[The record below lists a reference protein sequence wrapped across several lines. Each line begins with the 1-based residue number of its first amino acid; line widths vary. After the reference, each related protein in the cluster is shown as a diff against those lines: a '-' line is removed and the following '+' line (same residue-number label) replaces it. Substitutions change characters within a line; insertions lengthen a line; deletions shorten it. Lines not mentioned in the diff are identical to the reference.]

1 MAASEPPPALL
12 EPTQKTPHETIERTA
27 SSSSSIQQHATI
39 LSQRAQ
45 SSPYQSDQS
54 NKPTAGA
61 AAIGTGEYANGY
73 HFPPRYPIREQI
85 EWGLVAFWDFYNT
98 GFGFFLTIYA
108 LLVVGWGLMIVIL
121 IGKGA
126 PQMCWVHGKYDCD
139 NIDSPRR
146 IWIEIDSQVLTALFS
161 ATGFGLAPWRI
172 RDLYLLLRYRI
183 HKDQKALR
191 RLAGVHRTWLRLE
204 GSDKLPPSLGPKN
217 IEETTVSYDEN
228 SVPYPLE
235 TISDPPPTGVRAP
248 PTELWKMDFIAWFNI
263 WYIIFQGFLGG
274 FMWALSR
281 YNRPP
286 WTTGLFFALTFI
298 TSSAAGIMEA
308 AQVLNVRTIE
318 GVPLTR
324 RDIERLARDK
334 ELGIPHYNNFRDKD
348 PEEEKR
354 KKAEKKAKRKSGFFR
369 RGEKPTLES
378 DV

>member
-1 MAASEPPPALL
+1 MAASEPPLALL
-12 EPTQKTPHETIERTA
+12 EPTQKTPHEIIERTT

-54 NKPTAGA
+54 NKSTAGA
-61 AAIGTGEYANGY
+61 AAIETGEYANGY
-73 HFPPRYPIREQI
+73 HFPPKYPIREQI

-204 GSDKLPPSLGPKN
+204 GSDKLSPSLGPKN
-217 IEETTVSYDEN
+217 IEETMVPYDEN

-235 TISDPPPTGVRAP
+235 TISDPPPTGIRAP
-248 PTELWKMDFIAWFNI
+248 PSELWKMDFIAWFNI

-298 TSSAAGIMEA
+298 TSSSAGIMEA

-354 KKAEKKAKRKSGFFR
+354 KRAEKKAKRKSGFFR
-369 RGEKPTLES
+369 RSEKPALES
-378 DV
+378 VV

>member
-1 MAASEPPPALL
+1 MAASEPPAALV
-12 EPTQKTPHETIERTA
+12 ERTKKTPHETIERTT
-27 SSSSSIQQHATI
+27 SSSSIQQHGSI
-39 LSQRAQ
+39 PSQRAQ
-45 SSPYQSDQS
+45 SSPDQPHE
-54 NKPTAGA
+54 PT
-61 AAIGTGEYANGY
+61 ITTLGTGEYTNGY
-73 HFPPRYPIREQI
+73 HFPPRYPIKEQI
-85 EWGLVAFWDFYNT
+85 QWGLIAFWDFYNT
-98 GFGFFLTIYA
+98 GFGLFLTIYA
-108 LLVVGWGLMIVIL
+108 LLVVGWGFLIVLL
-121 IGKGA
+121 IGEAA
-126 PQMCWVHGKYDCD
+126 PQLCWIHGKYDCD

-161 ATGFGLAPWRI
+161 ATAFGLAPWRI

-204 GSDKLPPSLGPKN
+204 GSDQLPPTLGPKN
-217 IEETTVSYDEN
+217 IEETTLPFDEN

-248 PTELWKMDFIAWFNI
+248 PSKLWKMDFIAWFNI
-263 WYIIFQGFLGG
+263 WYTVFQGFLAG

-308 AQVLNVRTIE
+308 FQVLNVRAIE

-324 RDIERLARDK
+324 RDVQRLARDK
-334 ELGIPHYNNFRDKD
+334 ELGIPHYNNIKDKD
-348 PEEEKR
+348 PKEEER
-354 KKAEKKAKRKSGFFR
+354 KKAEKRAKRKSGIFGR
-369 RGEKPTLES
+369 SEKPALES
-378 DV
+378 VV